1 VIVRRLSSL
10 LRVLRASVVLP
21 LFIVVATR
29 CFPQANVQGQWTSL
43 ATWPTRAVHTTLLPD
58 GRVFFVSYYD
68 ESLQPHIW
76 DPGSNTFTATASSSY
91 RLFCGWHAQLAD
103 GRIFI
108 VGGRIADFTVYPH
121 AVIFDAGKNT
131 LSAMP
136 DMNTGRWYPTA
147 TELPNGDVLVV
158 SGDINSNTNV
168 DTLPQVFQMATHTW
182 RNLTTA
188 QLAMPLYPNMLV
200 APNGK
205 VFDAGPSR
213 QSR

>member
-1 VIVRRLSSL
+1 VRHSCSL
-10 LRVLRASVVLP
+10 ARRVASVFVLL
-21 LFIVVATR
+21 LFYLVAVAVR
-29 CFPQANVQGQWTSL
+29 SNAQASTQGQWTGL

-91 RLFCGWHAQLAD
+91 RLFCGGHTQLAD

-108 VGGRIADFTVYPH
+108 VGGHIADFTGYPH

-188 QLAMPLYPNMLV
+188 Q
-200 APNGK
+200 
-205 VFDAGPSR
+205 R
-213 QSR
+213 